1 MTQQRLTHGFGY
13 GIGATILMSLFMLV
27 ATVTGAS
34 PMPEPIPKAVVA
46 TLFGSGLPK
55 PVLLV
60 LVVGLHL
67 GYGGFFGAVLARVT
81 QPVTIWKGLGL
92 GVVLWAVMQ
101 LTFLPFL
108 GWGVFGI
115 AITPKI
121 AVATLVLHV
130 VYGGLLGWALDRDA
144 VIQTRESPT
153 AAD

>member
-1 MTQQRLTHGFGY
+1 
-13 GIGATILMSLFMLV
+13 MSLFMLV

>member
-1 MTQQRLTHGFGY
+1 MS
-13 GIGATILMSLFMLV
+13 ILMVV

-67 GYGGFFGAVLARVT
+67 GYGGFFGAVLARGA

-92 GVVLWAVMQ
+92 GVVL
-101 LTFLPFL
+101 L
-108 GWGVFGI
+108 GTDANRV
-115 AITPKI
+115 PS
-121 AVATLVLHV
+121 VPR
-130 VYGGLLGWALDRDA
+130 LGSVWHCDH
-144 VIQTRESPT
+144 S
-153 AAD
+153 

>member
-1 MTQQRLTHGFGY
+1 
-13 GIGATILMSLFMLV
+13 MLV